1 MAKTVLVIGGGVI
14 GCALAHY
21 LAKGGAQVTLIER
34 GRLAQ
39 EASWA
44 TAGIITAPLSPEIPI
59 ERARLELRSAE
70 LFPEL
75 IEELR
80 TATGIGVEYNPTGE
94 LLVALTEAEA
104 ETLHEAIPWQR
115 NLGLP
120 VEWLDGDVVRRREP
134 ALSQAVR
141 GGIWIPT
148 VASLR
153 GHRLTLALARAAR
166 SRGAAIVEETP
177 VEGLLTEGG
186 RVVGVRTRSGEFRAD
201 ATVIA
206 AGAWS
211 AALGNTIGVNLPTQP
226 VRGQMLALADPEPPL
241 RHIIAGAGGY
251 LLPRADGTIAVAAT
265 VDPPGFD
272 LRVTTEGLAWL
283 ANLVRTL
290 APALSGARV
299 VETWAGL
306 RPASADGMPLIGR
319 APGREGLW
327 IATGHHRNGIL
338 WAPLTGQL
346 LAEAMLTDRLDP
358 ALAPYDPGRF
368 GRLTIDD

>member
-34 GRLAQ
+34 QRLAQ
-39 EASWA
+39 ESSWA
-44 TAGIITAPLSPEIPI
+44 TAGIISAPLSPDIPI
-59 ERARLELRSAE
+59 ERARLELRSAA

-80 TATGIGVEYNPTGE
+80 AATGIGVEYNPTGE
-94 LLVALTEAEA
+94 LLVALTEADA
-104 ETLHEAIPWQR
+104 EKLHESIPWQR
-115 NLGLP
+115 NLGMP
-120 VEWLDGDVVRRREP
+120 VEWLDGAAVRQREP
-134 ALSQAVR
+134 ALSTQVQGAL
-141 GGIWIPT
+141 WCPF

-166 SRGAAIVEETP
+166 SRGATIIEETP

-211 AALGNTIGVNLPTQP
+211 AQLGNSVGVNLPTTP
-226 VRGQMLALADPEPPL
+226 VRGQMLALEDPETPL

-283 ANLVRTL
+283 AGLVRTL
-290 APALSGARV
+290 APSLAGARV

-306 RPASADGMPLIGR
+306 RPSSTDGKPLIGR
-319 APGREGLW
+319 APGQDGLW

-346 LAEAMLTDRLDP
+346 LADAILTDELDP
-358 ALAPYDPGRF
+358 ALAPYDPARF
-368 GRLTIDD
+368 L